1 MNKRLVIIDGN
12 SLINRAFYALPDL
25 ITKEGIHTNGV
36 FGFIKM
42 VNKIQEDYKPNYL
55 SVAFDLKAPTFRHLE
70 YKEYKGQRKK
80 MPGELAQ
87 QMPIIKEIL
96 DAYKIHR
103 TELEGFEAD
112 DLIGTIARF
121 CEERDFEV
129 IIVTGDRDALQ
140 LVSENVKVMIT
151 KKGIS
156 NLEVYDDDMV
166 MEKYGVTPK
175 QIIDFKGLVG
185 DKSDNI
191 PGVPGIGEK
200 TATKLLD
207 QYPTVEE
214 LIMNAENISSK
225 RHQEKI
231 RDNAEIALLSKRLA
245 TIKTD
250 IPLDIDVEELKV
262 IEPDSDKLIE
272 LFRKYEFNSLI
283 KTLTVE
289 DESEEADSKES
300 QKIKDID
307 IKIIEK
313 KEELAEVINL
323 IKDKKS
329 LAMKIFKEENN
340 LKTDAI
346 IGIAICLDTDNNYY
360 IDVKANEEL
369 IFSIKEI
376 FEDKEIKK
384 TGHGLK
390 KEIISLLRYD
400 IILDGIEFDSFIAA
414 YLLQP
419 SRSDYDVSDLALEYL
434 GVKISSEEELLGKG
448 KNAKKFSDLSIDVLS
463 RYGGNFCSI
472 VVKVKDIL
480 AEELKKYELIDL
492 FEQVEMPLIE
502 VLANLEYQ
510 GFTVD
515 QQVLKE
521 IDDEL
526 TIKIQ
531 EITNEIF
538 TLSGEEFNIN
548 SPKQLGVI
556 LFERLELPVIK
567 KTKTGYSTSHDVLEK
582 LYTRHPI
589 IPLLIEYRQL
599 VKLKS
604 TYVDGLFNLINPVT
618 GKIHSSFNQTVT
630 VTGRIS
636 STEPNLQNIPIKLDM
651 GRRIRKVFVPSDDN
665 HSLIDADYSQIE
677 LRVLAHMSHDE
688 NLINAF
694 NEDEDIHTLTASQ
707 VFNVPLDEVT
717 SLERSRAKAVNFG
730 IVYGISDF
738 GLSTNLNIT
747 RKEAKKYI
755 DEYLKKYSGV
765 KNYMDNEVKKGKE
778 MGYVTTIFKRRRYIP
793 ELKSKN
799 FNLRSFGERT
809 AMNTPIQ
816 GSAADIIKIAM
827 IKVYREL
834 KERNL
839 KSKLILQVHD
849 ELIIDA
855 HQDEIDEVKKL
866 LKDNMEEAICID
878 VPLKVDM
885 NIGDNWYNTK

>member
-1 MNKRLVIIDGN
+1 MSKRLVIIDGN

-42 VNKIQEDYKPNYL
+42 VNKIMEEYNPNYL

-87 QMPIIKEIL
+87 QMPIMKEIL

-129 IIVTGDRDALQ
+129 IIVTGDKDALQ
-140 LVSENVKVMIT
+140 LVSDKVKVMIT
-151 KKGIS
+151 RKGIS
-156 NLEVYDDDMV
+156 NLEAFDDEMV
-166 MEKYGVTPK
+166 KEKFGVTPN

-200 TATKLLD
+200 TAAKLLD

-214 LIMNAENISSK
+214 LIMNVDNISSK

-231 RDNAEIALLSKRLA
+231 RDNADIALLSKRLA

-250 IPLDIDVEELKV
+250 IPLDIDIEELKV
-262 IEPDSDKLIE
+262 VQPDSNKLIE

-283 KTLTVE
+283 KALTNE
-289 DESEEADSKES
+289 DISQESDGTES
-300 QKIKDID
+300 QSINDID
-307 IKIIEK
+307 IAIIENM
-313 KEELAEVINL
+313 EELTKVIDI
-323 IKDKKS
+323 IKNKKS
-329 LAMKIFKEENN
+329 LAIKIFKEENN

-346 IGIAICLDTDNNYY
+346 IGIALCLDADNNYY
-360 IDVKANEEL
+360 IDMRDNEEL
-369 IFSIKEI
+369 LPPLKEI
-376 FEDKEIKK
+376 FEDAEIKK
-384 TGHGLK
+384 LGHGLK
-390 KEIISLLRYD
+390 NEIISLLRYD
-400 IILDGIEFDSFIAA
+400 ITLAGIEFDSFIAA

-419 SRSDYDVSDLALEYL
+419 SRSDYDVSDLALEYM
-434 GVKISSEEELLGKG
+434 GVRLSSREELLGKG
-448 KNAKKFSDLSIDVLS
+448 KNAKKFGDLSRDDLS
-463 RYGGNFCSI
+463 KYGGDYCSI
-472 VVKVKDIL
+472 VVKVRDIL
-480 AEELKKYELIDL
+480 VEELKKYELTNL

-502 VLANLEYQ
+502 VLGNLEYE
-510 GFTVD
+510 GFNVD
-515 QQVLKE
+515 QKVLKE

-526 TIKIQ
+526 TTKID
-531 EITNEIF
+531 EITKEIYS
-538 TLSGEEFNIN
+538 LSGEEFNIN

-582 LYTRHPI
+582 LYKRHPI
-589 IPLLIEYRQL
+589 VPLLIDYRQL

-636 STEPNLQNIPIKLDM
+636 STEPNLQNIPIKMEM
-651 GRRIRKVFVPSDDN
+651 GRRIRKVFVPSDQE

-677 LRVLAHMSHDE
+677 LRVLAHMSQDE
-688 NLINAF
+688 NLIKAF
-694 NEDEDIHTLTASQ
+694 SEDEDIHTLTASQ
-707 VFNVPLDEVT
+707 VFNVPLDKVS

-738 GLSTNLNIT
+738 GLATNLNIT

-755 DEYLKKYSGV
+755 DQYLEKYSGV
-765 KNYMDNEVKKGKE
+765 KNYMDDEVKKGKD
-778 MGYVTTIFKRRRYIP
+778 MGYVTTILNRRRYIP

-827 IKVYREL
+827 IRVFKNL

-839 KSKLILQVHD
+839 KSRLILQVHD

-855 HQDEIDEVKKL
+855 HRDEIDEVKKL
-866 LKDNMEEAICID
+866 LKDNMEEAIKID

>member
-1 MNKRLVIIDGN
+1 MKKRLVIIDGN

-42 VNKIQEDYKPNYL
+42 VNKINEDYSPEYL
-55 SVAFDLKAPTFRHLE
+55 SVAFDLKAPTFRHLA
-70 YKEYKGQRKK
+70 YKEYKGHRKK
-80 MPGELAQ
+80 MPSELAQ
-87 QMPIIKEIL
+87 QMPIIKEVL

-112 DLIGTIARF
+112 DLIGTIARL

-140 LVSENVKVMIT
+140 LVSDNVKVMIT
-151 KKGIS
+151 RKGIS
-156 NLEVYDDDMV
+156 NLEAYDEEMV
-166 MEKYGVTPK
+166 KEKYGVTPM

-200 TATKLLD
+200 TAAKLLN

-214 LIMNAENISSK
+214 LIMNVDDISSK

-250 IPLDIDVEELKV
+250 IPLDLDIDELRL
-262 IEPDSDKLIE
+262 IQPDSEKLIE

-283 KTLTVE
+283 KTLTNL
-289 DESEEADSKES
+289 DEGEEAGKQETVSTNA
-300 QKIKDID
+300 ID
-307 IKIIEK
+307 ITIIEK
-313 KEELAEVINL
+313 KEDLNRVTNI

-329 LAMKIFKEENN
+329 FAMKIFKEENN
-340 LKTDAI
+340 LRSDDI
-346 IGIAICLDTDNNYY
+346 IGISLCLDEENNYY
-360 IDVKANEEL
+360 IDVQSDKEL
-369 IFSIKEI
+369 LFPLKEVL
-376 FEDKEIKK
+376 EDKEIKK
-384 TGHGLK
+384 QGHGLK
-390 KEIISLLRYD
+390 KEIISLLRYG

-434 GVKISSEEELLGKG
+434 GIKISSQEELLGKG
-448 KNAKKFSDLSIDVLS
+448 KNAKKFSDLSRDILS
-463 RYGGNFCSI
+463 RYGGNCCSI
-472 VVKVKDIL
+472 VANVRDLL
-480 AEELKKYELIDL
+480 AKELEKHELTEL
-492 FEQVEMPLIE
+492 FKEVEMPLIE
-502 VLANLEYQ
+502 VLANLEYE
-510 GFTVD
+510 GFKVD
-515 QQVLKE
+515 QKVLKE

-526 TIKIQ
+526 TTKID
-531 EITNEIF
+531 EITSEIF
-538 TLSGEEFNIN
+538 SLSGEEFNIN

-582 LYTRHPI
+582 LYKRHPI
-589 IPLLIEYRQL
+589 VPLIIQYRQL

-636 STEPNLQNIPIKLDM
+636 STEPNLQNIPIKLEM
-651 GRRIRKVFVPSDDN
+651 GRRIRKVFVPLDN
-665 HSLIDADYSQIE
+665 DHKLIDADYSQIE
-677 LRVLAHMSHDE
+677 LRVLAHMSEDD
-688 NLINAF
+688 NLIRAF

-707 VFNVPLDEVT
+707 VFNLPLDEVT
-717 SLERSRAKAVNFG
+717 SLERGRAKAVNFG

-738 GLSTNLNIT
+738 GLATNLNIT

-755 DEYLKKYSGV
+755 DEYFKKYSGV
-765 KNYMDNEVKKGKE
+765 KDYMDNEVKKGKE

-827 IKVYREL
+827 IRVFNEL

-855 HQDEIDEVKKL
+855 HKDEIDEVKKL
-866 LKDNMEEAICID
+866 LKDNMEEAISIR
-878 VPLKVDM
+878 VPLKADM

>member
-1 MNKRLVIIDGN
+1 LKKRLVIIDGN

-42 VNKIQEDYKPNYL
+42 VNKINEDYSPEYL
-55 SVAFDLKAPTFRHLE
+55 SVAFDLKAPTFRHLA
-70 YKEYKGQRKK
+70 YKEYKGHRKK
-80 MPGELAQ
+80 MPSELAQ
-87 QMPIIKEIL
+87 QMPIIKEVL

-112 DLIGTIARF
+112 DLIGTIARL

-140 LVSENVKVMIT
+140 LVSDNVKVMIT
-151 KKGIS
+151 RKGIS
-156 NLEVYDDDMV
+156 NLEAYDEEMV
-166 MEKYGVTPK
+166 KEKYGVTPM

-200 TATKLLD
+200 TAAKLLN

-214 LIMNAENISSK
+214 LIMNVDDISSK

-250 IPLDIDVEELKV
+250 IPLDLDIDELRL
-262 IEPDSDKLIE
+262 IQPDSEKLIE

-283 KTLTVE
+283 KTLTNL
-289 DESEEADSKES
+289 DEGEEAGKQETVSTNA
-300 QKIKDID
+300 ID
-307 IKIIEK
+307 ITIIEK
-313 KEELAEVINL
+313 KEDLNRVTNI

-329 LAMKIFKEENN
+329 FAMKIFKEENN
-340 LKTDAI
+340 LRSDDI
-346 IGIAICLDTDNNYY
+346 IGISLCLDEENNYY
-360 IDVKANEEL
+360 IDVQSDKEL
-369 IFSIKEI
+369 LFPLKEVL
-376 FEDKEIKK
+376 EDKEIKK
-384 TGHGLK
+384 QGHGLK
-390 KEIISLLRYD
+390 KEIISLLRYG

-434 GVKISSEEELLGKG
+434 GIKISSQEELLGKG
-448 KNAKKFSDLSIDVLS
+448 KNAKKFSDLSRDILS
-463 RYGGNFCSI
+463 IYGGNCCSI
-472 VVKVKDIL
+472 VANVRDLL
-480 AEELKKYELIDL
+480 AKELEKHELTEL
-492 FEQVEMPLIE
+492 FKEVEMPLIE
-502 VLANLEYQ
+502 VLANLEYE
-510 GFTVD
+510 GFKVD
-515 QQVLKE
+515 QKVLKE

-526 TIKIQ
+526 TTKID
-531 EITNEIF
+531 EITSEIF
-538 TLSGEEFNIN
+538 SLSGEEFNIN

-582 LYTRHPI
+582 LYKRHPI
-589 IPLLIEYRQL
+589 VPLIIQYRQL

-636 STEPNLQNIPIKLDM
+636 STEPNLQNIPIKLEM
-651 GRRIRKVFVPSDDN
+651 GRTIRKVFVPLDN
-665 HSLIDADYSQIE
+665 DHKLIDADYSQIE
-677 LRVLAHMSHDE
+677 LRVLAHMSEDD
-688 NLINAF
+688 NLIRAF

-707 VFNVPLDEVT
+707 VFNLPLDEVT
-717 SLERSRAKAVNFG
+717 SLERGRAKAVNFG

-738 GLSTNLNIT
+738 GLATNLNIT

-755 DEYLKKYSGV
+755 DEYFKKYSGV
-765 KNYMDNEVKKGKE
+765 KDYMDNEVKKGKE

-827 IKVYREL
+827 IRVFNEL

-855 HQDEIDEVKKL
+855 HKDEIDEVKKL
-866 LKDNMEEAICID
+866 LKDNMEEAISIK
-878 VPLKVDM
+878 VPLKADM

>member
-1 MNKRLVIIDGN
+1 LKKRLVIIDGN

-42 VNKIQEDYKPNYL
+42 VNKINEDYSPEYL
-55 SVAFDLKAPTFRHLE
+55 SVAFDLKAPTFRHLA
-70 YKEYKGQRKK
+70 YKEYKGHRKK
-80 MPGELAQ
+80 MPSELAQ
-87 QMPIIKEIL
+87 QMPIIKEVL

-112 DLIGTIARF
+112 DLIGTIARL

-140 LVSENVKVMIT
+140 LVSDNVKVMIT
-151 KKGIS
+151 RKGIS
-156 NLEVYDDDMV
+156 NLEAYDEEMV
-166 MEKYGVTPK
+166 KEKYGVTPM

-200 TATKLLD
+200 TAAKLLN

-214 LIMNAENISSK
+214 LIMNVDDISSK

-250 IPLDIDVEELKV
+250 IPLDLDIDELRL
-262 IEPDSDKLIE
+262 IQPDSEKLIE

-283 KTLTVE
+283 KTLTNL
-289 DESEEADSKES
+289 DEGEEAGKQETVSTNA
-300 QKIKDID
+300 ID
-307 IKIIEK
+307 ITIIEK
-313 KEELAEVINL
+313 KEDLNRVTNI

-329 LAMKIFKEENN
+329 FAMKIFKEENN
-340 LKTDAI
+340 LRSDDI
-346 IGIAICLDTDNNYY
+346 IGISLCLDEENNYY
-360 IDVKANEEL
+360 IDVQSDKEL
-369 IFSIKEI
+369 LFPLKEVL
-376 FEDKEIKK
+376 EDKEIKK
-384 TGHGLK
+384 QGHGLK
-390 KEIISLLRYD
+390 KEIISLLRYG

-434 GVKISSEEELLGKG
+434 GIKISSQEELLGKG
-448 KNAKKFSDLSIDVLS
+448 KNAKKFSDLSRDILS
-463 RYGGNFCSI
+463 RYGGNCCSI
-472 VVKVKDIL
+472 VANVRDLL
-480 AEELKKYELIDL
+480 AKELEKHELTEL
-492 FEQVEMPLIE
+492 FKEVEMPLIE
-502 VLANLEYQ
+502 VLANLEYE
-510 GFTVD
+510 GFKVD
-515 QQVLKE
+515 QKVLKE

-526 TIKIQ
+526 TTKID
-531 EITNEIF
+531 EITSEIF
-538 TLSGEEFNIN
+538 SLSGEEFNIN

-582 LYTRHPI
+582 LYKRHPI
-589 IPLLIEYRQL
+589 VPLIIQYRQL

-636 STEPNLQNIPIKLDM
+636 STEPNLQNIPIKLEM
-651 GRRIRKVFVPSDDN
+651 GRRIRKVFVPLDN
-665 HSLIDADYSQIE
+665 DHKLIDADYSQIE
-677 LRVLAHMSHDE
+677 LRVLAHMSEDD
-688 NLINAF
+688 NLIRAF

-707 VFNVPLDEVT
+707 VFNLPLDEVT
-717 SLERSRAKAVNFG
+717 SLERGRAKAVNFG

-738 GLSTNLNIT
+738 GLATNLNIT

-755 DEYLKKYSGV
+755 DEYFKKYSGV
-765 KNYMDNEVKKGKE
+765 KDYMDNEVKKGKE

-827 IKVYREL
+827 IRVFNEL

-855 HQDEIDEVKKL
+855 HKDEIDEVKKL
-866 LKDNMEEAICID
+866 LKDNMEEAISIR
-878 VPLKVDM
+878 VPLKADM

>member
-1 MNKRLVIIDGN
+1 MKKRLVIIDGN

-42 VNKIQEDYKPNYL
+42 VNKINEDYSPEYL
-55 SVAFDLKAPTFRHLE
+55 SVAFDLKAPTFRHLA
-70 YKEYKGQRKK
+70 YKEYKGHRKK
-80 MPGELAQ
+80 MPSELAQ
-87 QMPIIKEIL
+87 QMPIIKEVL

-112 DLIGTIARF
+112 DLIGTIARL

-140 LVSENVKVMIT
+140 LVSDNVKVMIT
-151 KKGIS
+151 RKGIS
-156 NLEVYDDDMV
+156 NLEAYDEEMV
-166 MEKYGVTPK
+166 KEKYGVTPM

-200 TATKLLD
+200 TAAKLLN

-214 LIMNAENISSK
+214 LIMNVDDISSK

-250 IPLDIDVEELKV
+250 IPLDLDIDELRL
-262 IEPDSDKLIE
+262 IQPDSEKLIE

-283 KTLTVE
+283 KTLTNL
-289 DESEEADSKES
+289 DEGEEAGKQETVSTNA
-300 QKIKDID
+300 ID
-307 IKIIEK
+307 ITIIEK
-313 KEELAEVINL
+313 KEDLNRVTNI

-329 LAMKIFKEENN
+329 FAMKIFKEENN
-340 LKTDAI
+340 LRSDDI
-346 IGIAICLDTDNNYY
+346 IGISLCLDEENNYY
-360 IDVKANEEL
+360 IDVQSDKEL
-369 IFSIKEI
+369 LFPLKEVL
-376 FEDKEIKK
+376 EDKEIKK
-384 TGHGLK
+384 QGHGLK
-390 KEIISLLRYD
+390 KEIISLLRYG

-434 GVKISSEEELLGKG
+434 GIKISSQEELLGKG
-448 KNAKKFSDLSIDVLS
+448 KNAKKFSDLSRDILS
-463 RYGGNFCSI
+463 IYGGNCCSI
-472 VVKVKDIL
+472 VANVRDLL
-480 AEELKKYELIDL
+480 AKELEKHELTEL
-492 FEQVEMPLIE
+492 FKEVEMPLIE
-502 VLANLEYQ
+502 VLANLEYE
-510 GFTVD
+510 GFKVD
-515 QQVLKE
+515 QKVLKE

-526 TIKIQ
+526 TTKID
-531 EITNEIF
+531 EITSEIF
-538 TLSGEEFNIN
+538 SLSGEEFNIN

-582 LYTRHPI
+582 LYKRHPI
-589 IPLLIEYRQL
+589 VPLIIQYRQL

-636 STEPNLQNIPIKLDM
+636 STEPNLQNIPIKLEM
-651 GRRIRKVFVPSDDN
+651 GRTIRKVFVPLDN
-665 HSLIDADYSQIE
+665 DHKLIDADYSQIE
-677 LRVLAHMSHDE
+677 LRVLAHMSEDD
-688 NLINAF
+688 NLIRAF

-707 VFNVPLDEVT
+707 VFNLPLDEVT
-717 SLERSRAKAVNFG
+717 SLERGRAKAVNFG

-738 GLSTNLNIT
+738 GLATNLNIT

-755 DEYLKKYSGV
+755 DEYFKKYSGV
-765 KNYMDNEVKKGKE
+765 KDYMDNEVKKGKE

-827 IKVYREL
+827 IRVFNEL

-855 HQDEIDEVKKL
+855 HKDEIDEVKKL
-866 LKDNMEEAICID
+866 LKDNMEEAISIK
-878 VPLKVDM
+878 VPLKADM